1 MISARSAVPE
11 RFADSVRMD
20 EVIVTGSRPAVNF
33 RNLPMSVSVV
43 EERQIERRFEPSLL
57 PVLTEQVPGLF
68 ITGRGVMGYGVA
80 AGAAGGMKIRG
91 VGANPLPGC
100 WC

>member
-1 MISARSAVPE
+1 MNVPTKLYLCAAMACCGMISARSAVPE

-57 PVLTEQVPGLF
+57 PVLTEQEFLAMLQDAPAEPE
-68 ITGRGVMGYGVA
+68 TT
-80 AGAAGGMKIRG
+80 
-91 VGANPLPGC
+91 
-100 WC
+100 